1 MLFRVLTTG
10 LCAACVFLL
19 ATFPPVHVEVVP
31 PAAMRIRPAIIERS
45 PGLSV
50 VDVAAEV
57 APASIPALVRLARG
71 EWVKAINDQAPSD
84 EFEAG
89 ELIRA
94 GARHGGYLDLTI
106 AGGAI
111 DRRVLLLIH

>member
-19 ATFPPVHVEVVP
+19 ATFPPVRVQLVQPV
-31 PAAMRIRPAIIERS
+31 RFRPTIYDRS

-57 APASIPALVRLARG
+57 EPASIPALVRLARG
-71 EWVKAINDQAPSD
+71 EWVKAINDHSPSD
-84 EFEAG
+84 ASEAD
-89 ELIRA
+89 ELMRSL
-94 GARHGGYLDLTI
+94 ARHGGYLDLTV
-106 AGGAI
+106 AGHAI

>member
-19 ATFPPVHVEVVP
+19 ATFPPVRVELVQ
-31 PAAMRIRPAIIERS
+31 PASTRPAIADRS

-71 EWVKAINDQAPSD
+71 EWVKAVNDQAPED
-84 EFEAG
+84 LFEAD

-94 GARHGGYLDLTI
+94 GARHRGYLDLTVTS
-106 AGGAI
+106 GAI

>member
-19 ATFPPVHVEVVP
+19 ATFPPVRVVVVQ
-31 PAAMRIRPAIIERS
+31 PASSRPASVDRS

-50 VDVAAEV
+50 VDVAAGV
-57 APASIPALVRLARG
+57 APASIPALVRLAPG
-71 EWVKAINDQAPSD
+71 EWIQAVDDQRSHDA
-84 EFEAG
+84 FEAD

-94 GARHGGYLDLTI
+94 GAGRRGFLDLTV
-106 AGGAI
+106 ASRANV
-111 DRRVLLLIH
+111 RRVLLLIH

>member
-19 ATFPPVHVEVVP
+19 ATFPPVHVEVVQ
-31 PAAMRIRPAIIERS
+31 PASTRPVIVERS
-45 PGLSV
+45 PDLSV

-71 EWVKAINDQAPSD
+71 EWVKAINDQLPTD
-84 EFEAG
+84 DFEAD

-94 GARHGGYLDLTI
+94 RARHGGYLDLTV

>member
-19 ATFPPVHVEVVP
+19 ATLPPMRVEVVQ
-31 PAAMRIRPAIIERS
+31 PASIRPAVVERS

-71 EWVKAINDQAPSD
+71 EWVKAIDDQLPND
-84 EFEAG
+84 ELEAD

-94 GARHGGYLDLTI
+94 RARHGGYLDLTV
-106 AGGAI
+106 AGGAN

>member
-19 ATFPPVHVEVVP
+19 ATFPPVRVVVVQ
-31 PAAMRIRPAIIERS
+31 PASIRPAHVDRS

-50 VDVAAEV
+50 VDVAAGV
-57 APASIPALVRLARG
+57 APASIPALVRLAPG
-71 EWVKAINDQAPSD
+71 EWIQAIDDQRPYD
-84 EFEAG
+84 DFEAD

-94 GARHGGYLDLTI
+94 GARPGGFLDLTV
-106 AGGAI
+106 AGRAI